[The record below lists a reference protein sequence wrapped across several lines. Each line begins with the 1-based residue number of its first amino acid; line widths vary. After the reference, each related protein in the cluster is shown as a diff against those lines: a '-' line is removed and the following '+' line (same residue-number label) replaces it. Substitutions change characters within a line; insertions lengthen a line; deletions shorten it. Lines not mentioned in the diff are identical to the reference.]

1 MSKEEVAQCLESA
14 AHLLCAASGFLK
26 MEATSNQAKPLIDR
40 ARSLVAM
47 AAELAG
53 DEVFPG

>member
-1 MSKEEVAQCLESA
+1 MNKQEVSQCLESA
-14 AHLLCAASGFLK
+14 AHILCAAARMVMLDDTK
-26 MEATSNQAKPLIDR
+26 DQAKPLIDR

-53 DEVFPG
+53 DEVFSK